1 MKKLLLAF
9 IAILIFTNCTEKKTT
24 YEDEIR
30 LAQYELN
37 TQYADEEESPLTKED
52 LKTFKTL
59 DFFEI
64 NKNYR
69 VEADFELTPNTPI
82 FAMATTTERLPLYR
96 KYGIARFSM
105 NDQKIALSVYQSQ
118 DLFNSTEYE
127 NQLFLPFND
136 ATNGNLSYG
145 GGRYLD
151 LEIPSNGSNI
161 IIIDFNKAY
170 NPYCA
175 YNSKWSCPIP
185 PAENTIPFEILAGV
199 KAYGKHH

>member
-1 MKKLLLAF
+1 MKKLLF
-9 IAILIFTNCTEKKTT
+9 AITTLFIFTNCSEKKTT
-24 YEDEIR
+24 YEDKIR
-30 LAQYELN
+30 LAQYKLN
-37 TQYADEEESPLTKED
+37 TQYADEEDSPLTKED

-127 NQLFLPFND
+127 NQLFLPFHD

-175 YNSKWSCPIP
+175 YNSKWSCPIV
-185 PAENTIPFEILAGV
+185 PAENTIPIEILAGV